1 MQGDD
6 RVIEALN
13 EVLTAELTAINQYF
27 IHAKMSANWGYE
39 RRAEHLRN
47 ESIDEMKHAEQLI
60 ERILYFEGTPNMQ
73 RLFPVQVG
81 ESVEEQLRLDLG
93 VEYEAVPRLN
103 HGVAL
108 CVEVGD
114 NGTRELLEDILVS
127 EEEHVDWLETQ
138 LETIRQIGIENYLA
152 QQLALGAPG
161 QASERG
167 VVVRR

>member
-81 ESVEEQLRLDLG
+81 ESVEEQLRARPG
-93 VEYEAVPRLN
+93 VSS
-103 HGVAL
+103 
-108 CVEVGD
+108 
-114 NGTRELLEDILVS
+114 TRPSPASTTASRCASRSVTTGPASCWRSILVS

-152 QQLALGAPG
+152 QQLH
-161 QASERG
+161 
-167 VVVRR
+167 